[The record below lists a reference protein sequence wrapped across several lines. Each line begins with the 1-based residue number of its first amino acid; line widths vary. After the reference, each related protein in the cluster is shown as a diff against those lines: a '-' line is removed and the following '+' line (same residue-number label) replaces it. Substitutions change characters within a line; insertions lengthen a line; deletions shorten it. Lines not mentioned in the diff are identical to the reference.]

1 MDPQRWRRVGA
12 IFDEAVDT
20 DAAGRGALLERLCTG
35 DAELRREVEALLA
48 ADAGAT
54 SFDRG
59 VDSARSAAAAGW
71 VGDEHDDVDAGER
84 IGPWLVRRELGRG
97 GMGVV
102 LLAERA
108 DGQFEQ
114 RAALKLIKRGMD
126 SDAVV
131 ARFLRERQILA
142 RLEHP
147 HIAHLL
153 DGGRATDGRPYFAM
167 EFVDGEP
174 LLRYCAARNAKLEE
188 RVALFLDICAAVQFA
203 HGQLVVHRD
212 IKPSNILVT
221 ANGSAKLLDFGIA
234 KLLDDSAAGPT
245 ATIDAA
251 HRPLTPAY
259 AAPEQLR
266 GEPVTTATDVYAL
279 GCVLYELL
287 TGRRPL
293 AHGDAPTAEEMLRT
307 QASTDPD
314 APSRAAADNAP
325 VPARRLRGDLDTIV
339 LKTLRR
345 EPQRRYATVAALA
358 DDLQRYLSGQPIA
371 ARRESRGYRIGKFV
385 ARHRLAVV
393 AGAAAVVALLLVT
406 GVSIYEARVARMQTQ
421 LAQAQARR
429 AGVTREFLVGVFGQV
444 SPDGNNGKPIT
455 AHQLLETGERELD
468 KEFGRQPAARVEISA
483 LLGELFRDIG
493 DRQHGQALIAR
504 ALAQIDDPA
513 VPDEVRA
520 RALLTIATDES
531 EDKETFQAA
540 LEHARRSVALLEGR
554 PGADPETLAAGH
566 VAVAYALRRQ
576 GRSEEVARFLDTS
589 ISRDTKTLGIQDK
602 AIAEEWVQLGI
613 ALQELRRFGP
623 AEAAFG
629 KALGIYRSVYGDD
642 SQHVAHALDAYA
654 GMLHDKGDYAAAEST
669 YRQALKIDAAKL
681 GPDHHDTLVDR
692 GNLLRILELQ
702 GKFDAAL
709 AERLALVE
717 RGRASGQLTPTDLAY
732 DYLALGIDY
741 VEVSRFGDGEQTLR
755 DGLAL
760 IRTTKGERSLMYAY
774 ALEFLGYALP
784 WQGKYAEAER
794 AFRDALALTLE
805 KDPSVSPSACRLRDS
820 LSWVLDLEHRYGEAL
835 TLATQ
840 VDADCTRNVP
850 ATSLQR
856 PTFLADFSAI
866 ELDNGAAPQAL
877 AAALAAVEAAR
888 KTYPAASYRL
898 GVPLFALARADLALE
913 RNRDAEPVLREALA
927 VRRPPYAADDPRV
940 LEVQV
945 ELVRALRA
953 NDKRGEADALKEQIE
968 PLLKANASPYLSD
981 LLARLQAP

>member
-1 MDPQRWRRVGA
+1 MDPQRWQRVSA
-12 IFDEAVDT
+12 IFDETA
-20 DAAGRGALLERLCTG
+20 DADVAGRSALLDRLCAG
-35 DAELRREVEALLA
+35 DSELRREVEALLA

-59 VDSARSAAAAGW
+59 VDSARSSAAADWIGNEYE
-71 VGDEHDDVDAGER
+71 DSNAGER
-84 IGPWLVRRELGRG
+84 IGPWRVQRELGRG

-126 SDAVV
+126 SDAVL

-153 DGGRATDGRPYFAM
+153 DGGMAVDGRPYFAM

-174 LLRYCAARNAKLEE
+174 LLRYCADRNAKLEE
-188 RVALFLDICAAVQFA
+188 RITLFLDICAAVQFA

-234 KLLDDSAAGPT
+234 KLLDDSAVGPT

-293 AHGDAPTAEEMLRT
+293 GHSDAPTPDEMLRA
-307 QASTDPD
+307 QATTDPD
-314 APSRAAADNAP
+314 APSRAAAANAP
-325 VPARRLRGDLDTIV
+325 VPARRLRGDLDTIL

-371 ARRESRGYRIGKFV
+371 ARRESRRYRIGKFV
-385 ARHRLAVV
+385 ARHRVGVV
-393 AGAAAVVALLLVT
+393 AGAAAVLALLLVT
-406 GVSIYEARVARMQTQ
+406 AASIYEARVARTQTQ
-421 LAQAQARR
+421 QARAQARR
-429 AGVTREFLVGVFGQV
+429 ADATREFLVGVFGQV

-468 KEFGRQPAARVEISA
+468 KEFDRQPATKVEISA

-493 DRQHGQALIAR
+493 DRQHGQKLIER
-504 ALAQIDDPA
+504 ALAQVDDPN

-540 LEHARRSVALLEGR
+540 LDHARRSVALLEGR

-576 GRSEEVARFLDTS
+576 GKNEEAVQLLDAS
-589 ISRDTKTLGIQDK
+589 IAGDTAALGNQDK

-613 ALQELRRFGP
+613 ALQGLRRFGP
-623 AEAAFG
+623 SQVAFG
-629 KALGIYRSVYGDD
+629 KALGIYRLVYGDN
-642 SQHVAHALDAYA
+642 SQHVAHALDAFA

-669 YRQALKIDAAKL
+669 YRQALGIDAAKL

-692 GNLLRILELQ
+692 GNLLRILELR
-702 GKFDAAL
+702 GKFDEAL

-717 RGRASGQLTPTDLAY
+717 RGKASGQLTPTDLAY
-732 DYLALGIDY
+732 NYLALGIDY
-741 VEVSRFGDGEQTLR
+741 VEVSRFRDGEQTLR

-760 IRTTKGERSLMYAY
+760 IRTAQGERSAMYAY

-805 KDPSVSPSACRLRDS
+805 KDKSVSPSACRLWDS
-820 LSWVLDLEHRYGEAL
+820 LSWVLDLEHRYAEAL
-835 TLATQ
+835 TLANQ
-840 VDADCTRNVP
+840 VNTECTRNVP

-856 PTFLADFSAI
+856 PTFLADLSTI

-877 AAALAAVEAAR
+877 AAAEGAVEAAR
-888 KTYPAASYRL
+888 KTYPPASYRL

-913 RNRDAEPVLREALA
+913 RNRDAESALREALA

-940 LEVQV
+940 LEVKV

-953 NDKRGEADALKEQIE
+953 NNKRGDADALKDQIE
-968 PLLKANASPYLSD
+968 PLLEANTSPYLSD
-981 LLARLQAP
+981 LIERLRAP